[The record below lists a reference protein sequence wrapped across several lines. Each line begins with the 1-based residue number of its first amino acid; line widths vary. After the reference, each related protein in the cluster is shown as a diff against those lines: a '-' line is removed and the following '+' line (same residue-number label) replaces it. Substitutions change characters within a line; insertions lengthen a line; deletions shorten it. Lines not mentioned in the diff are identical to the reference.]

1 MKELLARLKSRPAIF
16 SEMIAAS
23 LLANILALATPLF
36 VIQVL
41 NRYIAHGVDATL
53 ATLAIGTVIAI
64 LLEFGFRQVRLRLA
78 ASVNAPFNRELTNS
92 AFAVLTGAKSA
103 AGEAMAPGLRQQIV
117 SGADTI
123 QTTYAAPNVAAL
135 FDVPFVLIFVS
146 VLFLLSPTLAVI
158 VAVFLVAVFAVA
170 LMTMATL
177 RAPTRDMLTTGGR
190 RGTLIGAAI
199 TAADTVRAFNA
210 QNFINRQW
218 RNESALFQRLHR
230 IVMGRQG
237 VVQTLSISAQGLMS
251 VAVIATGAVLVVQG
265 QMDVGSMI
273 GANILAARAL
283 GPLIKLAQMSESFV
297 KARQALALLHEF
309 SKIPRERTEGSAL
322 GEYSGA
328 LEFQDLGFAHPGQRT
343 PLFESMSLK
352 LEPKALLVV
361 AGSNGAGKTTLAR
374 LIVGLLEPTRGKIL
388 ADGVDL
394 AQIVPE
400 WWRKQIVYLP
410 QEPGFLNATIRDN
423 LLAGNPDLDDGAL
436 NDLAHAAGLKS
447 FIDQSPEG
455 FDTPL
460 TANGAP
466 LSLGVRRRLALAR
479 ALATDGMLVVID
491 EPTEGLD
498 TEGAQ
503 LVIETINKLAK
514 RGRTIVV
521 FSHNPQILAAAPQ
534 YVDLNSKPVPK
545 LVRNK
550 KDDKGPVPLEAVPT
564 PAKESGS

>member
-135 FDVPFVLIFVS
+135 FDVPFVLIFVA

-190 RGTLIGAAI
+190 RGTLISAAI
-199 TAADTVRAFNA
+199 IAADSVRAFNA
-210 QNFINRQW
+210 QDFINRQW
-218 RNESALFQRLHR
+218 RNESALFQKLYR

-265 QMDVGSMI
+265 RMDVGSMI

-388 ADGVDL
+388 ANGVDL

-455 FDTPL
+455 LDTPL
-460 TANGAP
+460 TANGAN

-491 EPTEGLD
+491 APTEGLD

-550 KDDKGPVPLEAVPT
+550 KDDKGPVPLEAVLT

>member
-1 MKELLARLKSRPAIF
+1 
-16 SEMIAAS
+16 
-23 LLANILALATPLF
+23 
-36 VIQVL
+36 
-41 NRYIAHGVDATL
+41 
-53 ATLAIGTVIAI
+53 
-64 LLEFGFRQVRLRLA
+64 
-78 ASVNAPFNRELTNS
+78 
-92 AFAVLTGAKSA
+92 
-103 AGEAMAPGLRQQIV
+103 
-117 SGADTI
+117 
-123 QTTYAAPNVAAL
+123 
-135 FDVPFVLIFVS
+135 
-146 VLFLLSPTLAVI
+146 
-158 VAVFLVAVFAVA
+158 
-170 LMTMATL
+170 
-177 RAPTRDMLTTGGR
+177 
-190 RGTLIGAAI
+190 
-199 TAADTVRAFNA
+199 
-210 QNFINRQW
+210 
-218 RNESALFQRLHR
+218 
-230 IVMGRQG
+230 MGRQG

-265 QMDVGSMI
+265 RMDVGSMI

-283 GPLIKLAQMSESFV
+283 GPLIKLAQMSDSFV

-352 LEPKALLVV
+352 LQPKALLVF

-436 NDLAHAAGLKS
+436 NDLAQAAGLKS

-455 FDTPL
+455 FDTLL
-460 TANGAP
+460 TANGAN

-521 FSHNPQILAAAPQ
+521 FSHNPQIIAAAPQ

-545 LVRNK
+545 LVSNK

>member
-78 ASVNAPFNRELTNS
+78 ANVNAPFNRELTNS

-103 AGEAMAPGLRQQIV
+103 AGEAMAAGLRQQIV

-135 FDVPFVLIFVS
+135 FDVPFVLIFVA

-158 VAVFLVAVFAVA
+158 AAVFLVVVFAVA

-210 QNFINRQW
+210 QNFINQQW
-218 RNESALFQRLHR
+218 RNESALFQKLYR

-265 QMDVGSMI
+265 RMDVGSMI

-297 KARQALALLHEF
+297 KARQSLALLHEF
-309 SKIPRERTEGSAL
+309 SKVPRERTEGSAL

-328 LEFQDLGFAHPGQRT
+328 LEFQDLGFAHAGQRT

-352 LEPKALLVV
+352 LEPKALLVI

-423 LLAGNPDLDDGAL
+423 LLTGNPDLDDGAL

-460 TANGAP
+460 TANGAN

-491 EPTEGLD
+491 DPTEGLD

-521 FSHNPQILAAAPQ
+521 FSHDPQILAAAPQ

-550 KDDKGPVPLEAVPT
+550 KDDKGPVPLEAVST

>member
-135 FDVPFVLIFVS
+135 FDVPFVLIFVA

-158 VAVFLVAVFAVA
+158 VAVFLVVVFAVA

-190 RGTLIGAAI
+190 RGTLISAAI

-210 QNFINRQW
+210 QDFINRQW
-218 RNESALFQRLHR
+218 RNESALFQKLYR

-251 VAVIATGAVLVVQG
+251 VAVIATGAILVVQG
-265 QMDVGSMI
+265 RMDVGSMI

-297 KARQALALLHEF
+297 KARQSLALLHEF
-309 SKIPRERTEGSAL
+309 SKVPRERTEGSAL
-322 GEYSGA
+322 DEYSGA
-328 LEFQDLGFAHPGQRT
+328 LEFQDLGFAYPGQRT

-352 LEPKALLVV
+352 LEPKALLVI

-388 ADGVDL
+388 ANGVDL

-410 QEPGFLNATIRDN
+410 QEPGFLNASIRDN

-460 TANGAP
+460 TANGAN

-491 EPTEGLD
+491 DPTEGLD

>member
-1 MKELLARLKSRPAIF
+1 
-16 SEMIAAS
+16 
-23 LLANILALATPLF
+23 
-36 VIQVL
+36 VI
-41 NRYIAHGVDATL
+41 T
-53 ATLAIGTVIAI
+53 
-64 LLEFGFRQVRLRLA
+64 
-78 ASVNAPFNRELTNS
+78 
-92 AFAVLTGAKSA
+92 
-103 AGEAMAPGLRQQIV
+103 
-117 SGADTI
+117 
-123 QTTYAAPNVAAL
+123 
-135 FDVPFVLIFVS
+135 
-146 VLFLLSPTLAVI
+146 
-158 VAVFLVAVFAVA
+158 AVFLVVVFAVA

-190 RGTLIGAAI
+190 RGTLISAAI

-210 QNFINRQW
+210 QNFINQQW
-218 RNESALFQRLHR
+218 RNESALFQKLYR

-251 VAVIATGAVLVVQG
+251 VAVIATGAILVVQG
-265 QMDVGSMI
+265 RMDVGSMI

-297 KARQALALLHEF
+297 KARQSLALLHEF
-309 SKIPRERTEGSAL
+309 SKVPRERTEGSAL

-460 TANGAP
+460 TANGAN

-503 LVIETINKLAK
+503 LVIDTINKLAK

-545 LVRNK
+545 LVRNE
-550 KDDKGPVPLEAVPT
+550 KDDKGPVQLEAVPT